1 MSYLGDDHLK
11 SVEQLKTELSLR
23 ENCIALLQAS
33 HAQQTQAAKGNYFD
47 YLYHKLTFIAE
58 LDSTREEASLLQN
71 DLKVMDK
78 GYHELQKR
86 YYQLRTTMD
95 NMRSNEQAIKT
106 RIRNYEKLLTDE
118 QERYKLLKASVKSQT
133 EK

>member
-1 MSYLGDDHLK
+1 
-11 SVEQLKTELSLR
+11 
-23 ENCIALLQAS
+23 
-33 HAQQTQAAKGNYFD
+33 
-47 YLYHKLTFIAE
+47 
-58 LDSTREEASLLQN
+58 
-71 DLKVMDK
+71 MDK

>member
-1 MSYLGDDHLK
+1 MSYLGGYHLK

-33 HAQQTQAAKGNYFD
+33 HAQQTQAAKGYFD
-47 YLYHKLTFIAE
+47 NLYLKSTFIAE

-106 RIRNYEKLLTDE
+106 RIRNYEKLLVDE
-118 QERYKLLKASVKSQT
+118 QERYKSLKASVQAQT
-133 EK
+133 KK

>member
-1 MSYLGDDHLK
+1 MQ

-47 YLYHKLTFIAE
+47 YFYHKSTFIAE

-106 RIRNYEKLLTDE
+106 RIRNYEKLLVDE
-118 QERYKLLKASVKSQT
+118 QERYKSLKASVQAQT
-133 EK
+133 KK